1 MSTKLQV
8 MSSTKQIE
16 QLIRQQEQAIQ
27 QKDIDRVMAQ
37 YSRDVVSFDV
47 VDTLQK
53 VGKNACRE
61 RLVNWLSQFP
71 GEFSYH
77 VEHLSIITSDELAI
91 CYSFNHVKGLRASG
105 DEIDMRWRSTVC
117 YNKVDT
123 QWMIVHEHS
132 SVPFDPETGQ
142 ALINIKE

>member
-1 MSTKLQV
+1 

-61 RLVNWLSQFP
+61 RLVN
-71 GEFSYH
+71 
-77 VEHLSIITSDELAI
+77 
-91 CYSFNHVKGLRASG
+91 
-105 DEIDMRWRSTVC
+105 
-117 YNKVDT
+117 
-123 QWMIVHEHS
+123 
-132 SVPFDPETGQ
+132 
-142 ALINIKE
+142 